1 MVRRILGVVLG
12 LAVGVTFY
20 GFAVA
25 GGQGPETIT
34 LPGGKKGAVHFSH
47 WKHQTELNI
56 SCGEC
61 HHGPNHSPYKEG
73 MKIHKC
79 DECHNKDF
87 PNKKLNKPM
96 KAFHVNCKGCHKQMA
111 AKHPNAPTKCN
122 GCHKK

>member
-1 MVRRILGVVLG
+1 MIRKLIGVAAG
-12 LAVGVTFY
+12 LAVGLFFY
-20 GFAVA
+20 GYAIS

-34 LPGGKKGAVHFSH
+34 FTTKKGTVTFHH

-56 SCGEC
+56 GCGEC

-73 MKIHKC
+73 MEIRHCK
-79 DECHNKDF
+79 ECHNKDF

-96 KAFHVNCKGCHKQMA
+96 KALHKNCKGCHKQMS

>member
-1 MVRRILGVVLG
+1 MVRKLLGVVFC
-12 LAVGVTFY
+12 LAIGVAFY

-34 LPGGKKGAVHFSH
+34 LPAKKGAVTFHH
-47 WKHQTELNI
+47 WKHQTELKI
-56 SCGEC
+56 PCGEC

-96 KAFHVNCKGCHKQMA
+96 KAFH
-111 AKHPNAPTKCN
+111 
-122 GCHKK
+122 